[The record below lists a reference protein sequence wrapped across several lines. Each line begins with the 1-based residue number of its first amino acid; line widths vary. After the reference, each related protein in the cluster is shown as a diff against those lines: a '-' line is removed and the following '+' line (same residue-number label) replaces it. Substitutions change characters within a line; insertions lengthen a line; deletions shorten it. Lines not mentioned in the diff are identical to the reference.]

1 MRVLVDTSI
10 WSLALRRTSHIQN
23 PETEELKRLIGLH
36 VVEIIGPVRQ
46 EILSGVRDQS
56 QFDLLESR
64 LAVFPD
70 LPLHSEDYAAAA
82 QMFNLCRSKGIQ
94 GSNTDFLIC
103 AVAVRND
110 FAIFTTDGDFHLFA
124 KCLPIVIHEFK
135 IRTEPNLVPYGSHA
149 RRRRTATFGL

>member
-10 WSLALRRTSHIQN
+10 WSLALRRTGRVQN
-23 PETEELKRLIGLH
+23 PEAEELKRLIGLH
-36 VVEIIGPVRQ
+36 VVEIIGPIRQ

-56 QFDLLESR
+56 QFGLLESQ

-70 LPLHSEDYAAAA
+70 LLLHSDDFATAAK
-82 QMFNLCRSKGIQ
+82 MFNLCRSKGIQ

-110 FAIFTTDGDFHLFA
+110 FSIFTTDGDFHLFE
-124 KCLPIVIHEFK
+124 KCLPIAIHEFK
-135 IRTEPNLVPYGSHA
+135 TRTEPHLVPYGSQA
-149 RRRRTATFGL
+149 RRRNR